1 MYYVIAV
8 LTVVCVLVMSGCSGS
23 TGSRGP
29 EGLPGVAGV
38 QGVPGQDGEDG
49 QDGMDGKDG
58 MDAPSYHSLLFQH
71 LNNSRDITG
80 DGQTYQEAFSSRLDD
95 AITNPESGTQ
105 PVRFNVQKDAIT
117 LNIGDVVGQDLYKLG
132 TLKGEGRDGV
142 PKLGP
147 YQGYRLAGSLV
158 RQETHPR
165 VMAYASVYSDQAA
178 PNDGDYLSF
187 GVWAAVPENPETEQD
202 FQIGAFGSKAP
213 NRIPRKTLGQLVQV
227 AGPAIYMGNA
237 TGIRKDGQA
246 LSYFDANVELT
257 AEFGNEMTMGTIRG
271 VVNAFRDKVGV
282 SLNIKDVV
290 LNRTMIDGVF
300 TGVSSQGEET
310 GSWKGAFVGMNDA
323 GQPTGVSGTFG
334 VGDVIGAFGA
344 RE

>member
-1 MYYVIAV
+1 M
-8 LTVVCVLVMSGCSGS
+8 
-23 TGSRGP
+23 
-29 EGLPGVAGV
+29 AGV

-49 QDGMDGKDG
+49 QDGMDGKDGQDGKDGKDGQDG

-117 LNIGDVVGQDLYKLG
+117 LNIGDVVGQGLYKLG

-142 PKLGP
+142 PNLGP

-158 RQETHPR
+158 REATQPR

-178 PNDGDYLSF
+178 TNDGDYLSF
-187 GVWAAVPENPETEQD
+187 GVWAAVTENPETKQD

-213 NRIPRKTLGQLVQV
+213 NRIPPKTLGQLVQV
-227 AGPAIYMGNA
+227 EGPAIYMGNA

-246 LSYFDANVELT
+246 LSYFDADVKLT
-257 AEFGNEMTMGTIRG
+257 AEFGDAMTMGTIRWSG
-271 VVNAFRDKVGV
+271 QRV
-282 SLNIKDVV
+282 S
-290 LNRTMIDGVF
+290 
-300 TGVSSQGEET
+300 
-310 GSWKGAFVGMNDA
+310 
-323 GQPTGVSGTFG
+323 
-334 VGDVIGAFGA
+334 
-344 RE
+344 